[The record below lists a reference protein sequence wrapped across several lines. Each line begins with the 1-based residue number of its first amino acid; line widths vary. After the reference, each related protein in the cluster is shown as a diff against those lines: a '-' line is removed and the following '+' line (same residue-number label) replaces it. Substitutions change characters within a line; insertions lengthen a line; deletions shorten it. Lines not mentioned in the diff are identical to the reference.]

1 MRRGVHFI
9 FRSLVCIL
17 GHSRRTYPVWW
28 SSETLFR
35 AATRSIASPVVEGRT
50 VEPFT
55 NSNIPPLS
63 IAQVDWTLDG
73 EHELAPS
80 TRAAA
85 GLLALQETQ
94 LSALIT
100 RVGEVEAAE
109 WALDQARAACDVQIA
124 AALAAGVPAEK
135 VVEVAGELVPTLT
148 ESSKSGNPRLPT
160 ADSPLL

>member
-1 MRRGVHFI
+1 
-9 FRSLVCIL
+9 
-17 GHSRRTYPVWW
+17 
-28 SSETLFR
+28 
-35 AATRSIASPVVEGRT
+35 

-73 EHELAPS
+73 EHELATS

-94 LSALIT
+94 LAALIT

-109 WALDQARAACDVQIA
+109 WALDQAKAACDVQIA
-124 AALAAGVPAEK
+124 ATLAAGVPPEK
-135 VVEVAGELVPTLT
+135 VVEVAGDLASSLT
-148 ESSKSGNPRLPT
+148 ESSKSGNPRLPS
-160 ADSPLL
+160 ADSPVL